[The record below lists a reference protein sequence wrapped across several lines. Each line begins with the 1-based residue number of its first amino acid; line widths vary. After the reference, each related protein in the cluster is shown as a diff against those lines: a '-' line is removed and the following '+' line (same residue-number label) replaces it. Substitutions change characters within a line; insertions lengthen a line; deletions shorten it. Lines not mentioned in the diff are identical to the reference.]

1 MVDGLS
7 DSFTTIAST
16 LCSQRTLLNTDTSK
30 TAVSSTLETKMNK
43 NFEII
48 LKTAREL
55 AEDYGK
61 EGWVGDC
68 NDFTQASSSVSQE
81 LTNLEVERLSD
92 EFPNQEFIA
101 NGVIF
106 TFIRQG
112 GDKVI
117 KLEPTVK
124 N

>member
-1 MVDGLS
+1 MD
-7 DSFTTIAST
+7 
-16 LCSQRTLLNTDTSK
+16 
-30 TAVSSTLETKMNK
+30 K

-61 EGWVGDC
+61 EGWTGDC
-68 NDFTQASSSVSQE
+68 NDFTQASSSISQE
-81 LTNLEVERLSD
+81 LTNLEVERLWD
-92 EFPNQEFIA
+92 EFANEEFVA
-101 NGVIF
+101 NGVTF
-106 TFIRQG
+106 TFIRKN

-117 KLEPTVK
+117 NLHEVDK